1 MIPILE
7 LKIDPEFQDVLP
19 VKQSDYEKLEKS
31 VLQDGFFTDPFITW
45 NGFIIDGHTRYRIM
59 QNHPEIDLKPYEQKM
74 DDKLPDRYAVIVWI
88 ATHQESRRNLNDF
101 EWAEIHKKAYD
112 AQKKSMVT
120 EKGHQFFG
128 NQHSKV
134 VVESDQEQTHGTT
147 QTHAGTTA
155 TVLSKEFGKTPSQFK
170 HSVRTGQAMD
180 IAEELVPG
188 FKEAIKSGSIKTSKD
203 RVESLLDIKDEAE
216 RKKYIQAILSG
227 EKPKKKEENSEH
239 VQPTVNK
246 KRAVR
251 MSDEEREL
259 MKQVEADAIRARDEL
274 YSCEYTIDMLAES
287 VRLSGNEFVSV
298 LRNYLTDNSTLLV
311 GDNRKTIADE
321 IVNIIKQIEKI
332 KELVS

>member
-1 MIPILE
+1 MIPIIE

-59 QNHPEIDLKPYEQKM
+59 QNHPELDLKPYEQKM

-112 AQKKSMVT
+112 AQKKS
-120 EKGHQFFG
+120 GGGQLG
-128 NQHSKV
+128 NKNAQKRLI
-134 VVESDQEQTHGTT
+134 ESDQSFSTT
-147 QTHAGTTA
+147 QTHAGETA

-180 IAEELVPG
+180 VAEELVPG
-188 FKEAIKSGSIKTSKD
+188 FKEAVKSGSVKTSKD
-203 RVESLLDIKDEAE
+203 RVESLLDIKDETE
-216 RKKYIQAILSG
+216 RKEYVQAILSG
-227 EKPKKKEENSEH
+227 EKPKKKEENPTQA
-239 VQPTVNK
+239 QPTANK
-246 KRAVR
+246 KHKVR